1 MKQPAQPRQ
10 IIVKRTGEKYPEWVQ
25 WRGFTL
31 WFSQFDG
38 HLRYRPRGRL
48 PGGFSVEAVSILG
61 DDSLV
66 RGLKACPRG
75 WLARVGKGHPEKTN
89 RTWKA
94 ALNRAAQGHFRYMI
108 GLVNALGAAQQLADL
123 LNRD

>member
-1 MKQPAQPRQ
+1 MKKPAQPKQ
-10 IIVKRTGEKYPEWVQ
+10 ITVKQTGEKYPEWVQ

-38 HLRYRPRGRL
+38 HLRYRPKGRL
-48 PGGFSVEAVSILG
+48 PGGFSIGAVSVLSH
-61 DDSLV
+61 DSLV
-66 RGLKACPRG
+66 KGLKACPRT
-75 WLARVGKGHPEKTN
+75 WLAEVGRGRYSKPI

-94 ALNRAAQGHFRYMI
+94 ALNKAAQGHFRYMR
-108 GLVNALGAAQQLADL
+108 GLVNDLGRAQQLADL